1 MKIRKRRIP
10 ARRKSK
16 EPKKTGR
23 YRQGCLLRPS

>member
-16 EPKKTGR
+16 EPEN
-23 YRQGCLLRPS
+23 RPVSAGLFIEAV